1 MTQEVVAKSF
11 NVKTALIQ
19 RILMNERQMRNTVTK
34 IERSSKDKAAV
45 SQTIYKCI
53 DRHLKL
59 KKPIWTVS
67 QIASAI
73 NCSGALKVKAHQI
86 K

>member
-45 SQTIYKCI
+45 SQSIYKYI